1 MKVKT
6 VMRYAAT
13 GSSTIETTIP
23 LEIVKQL
30 ELKAGESLEWDLKD
44 GKILVQVALA
54 DALLEK
60 EKVKLK

>member
-44 GKILVQVALA
+44 GKILVQVAQ
-54 DALLEK
+54 EK
-60 EKVKLK
+60 

>member
-23 LEIVKQL
+23 LSIVKEL
-30 ELKAGESLEWDLKD
+30 VLKAGEELEWDLKD
-44 GKILVQVALA
+44 GKILVQVAQ
-54 DALLEK
+54 EK
-60 EKVKLK
+60 